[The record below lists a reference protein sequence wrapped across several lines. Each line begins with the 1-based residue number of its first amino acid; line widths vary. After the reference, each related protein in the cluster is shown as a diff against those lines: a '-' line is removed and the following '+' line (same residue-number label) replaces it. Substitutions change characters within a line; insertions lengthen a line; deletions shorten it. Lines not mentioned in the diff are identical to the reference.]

1 MINQATLKDLFNY
14 KDGELYWKKKTC
26 LKVVIGKPLGSKEFT
41 GYKIC
46 GINGKSYRLHRL
58 IFLYH
63 HGYLPKEIDHIDGCK
78 SNNKIENLRE
88 ATKSQNMRNV
98 KGIKSSSKCKNVSW
112 SEARKKWVVRIV
124 VNGKL
129 KNIGGFED
137 LELAD
142 LVAHESRIKH
152 YGSFANHV

>member
-1 MINQATLKDLFNY
+1 MITQATLKDLFDY
-14 KDGELYWKKKTC
+14 KDGELYWKKKIC
-26 LKVVIGKPLGSKEFT
+26 YKVVIGKSLGSKEFI
-41 GYKIC
+41 GYKNCRIY
-46 GINGKSYRLHRL
+46 GKNYRLHRL

-63 HGYLPKEIDHIDGCK
+63 HGYLPKEIDHIDGRK

-112 SEARKKWVVRIV
+112 SEARKKWIVRVV

-129 KNIGGFED
+129 KNLGGFED

-142 LVAHESRIKH
+142 LVAHEARIKH
-152 YGSFANHV
+152 YGNFANHV